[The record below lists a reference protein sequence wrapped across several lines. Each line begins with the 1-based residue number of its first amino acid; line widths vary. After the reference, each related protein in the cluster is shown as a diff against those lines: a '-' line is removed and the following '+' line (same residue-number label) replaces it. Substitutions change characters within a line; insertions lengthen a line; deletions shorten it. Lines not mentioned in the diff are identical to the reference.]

1 MAYEESNGP
10 YLLTV
15 RVRFVGVSGLGSFPK
30 LKSWRCL
37 RLATRLLQKRLWY
50 FYCIEIFQYTVKVG
64 YKILARRLL
73 NGELTMALFL
83 QYSAQ
88 AFVLDLIIDLL
99 TSSARKS
106 YFSELQ
112 PVANAALQ

>member
-1 MAYEESNGP
+1 
-10 YLLTV
+10 
-15 RVRFVGVSGLGSFPK
+15 
-30 LKSWRCL
+30 
-37 RLATRLLQKRLWY
+37 
-50 FYCIEIFQYTVKVG
+50 
-64 YKILARRLL
+64 
-73 NGELTMALFL
+73 MALFL